1 MTSQAHAYQLKYR
14 QPATPPTKP
23 CFVLSAM
30 AYLKQEKK
38 KKKNMGH
45 DHE

>member
-1 MTSQAHAYQLKYR
+1 MTSQAHAYHPQYR

-30 AYLKQEKK
+30 AYLKQE
-38 KKKNMGH
+38 
-45 DHE
+45 